1 MSEPTSSP
9 PKEMT
14 CEQCRE
20 FLSDYIDRELTAEER
35 ASVEHHVGTCL
46 KCANES
52 TNIQGLKRVA
62 QQWSGVQGSGEFR
75 RSVMQRMIR
84 ESQMMPAAAIRQAAD
99 AAVDSAA
106 ESARLN
112 GEDAEGKSIPPVW
125 ILAAAVA
132 LAVCVY
138 YVILWLRGV

>member
-62 QQWSGVQGSGEFR
+62 QQWNGVQGSGEFR

-84 ESQMMPAAAIRQAAD
+84 ESQMMPAAGIRQAAD
-99 AAVDSAA
+99 EAA
-106 ESARLN
+106 ESARIGGG
-112 GEDAEGKSIPPVW
+112 GEDEEGKSIPPVW

-138 YVILWLRGV
+138 YLILWLRGV

>member
-62 QQWSGVQGSGEFR
+62 QQWNGVQGSGEFR

-84 ESQMMPAAAIRQAAD
+84 ESQMMPAAGIRQAAD
-99 AAVDSAA
+99 AAA
-106 ESARLN
+106 ESAGSARLDPDD
-112 GEDAEGKSIPPVW
+112 EEGKSIPPVW

-138 YVILWLRGV
+138 YLILWLRGA

>member
-62 QQWSGVQGSGEFR
+62 QQWPGVQGSGEFR

-99 AAVDSAA
+99 AAVDSA

-112 GEDAEGKSIPPVW
+112 DEDEEGKSIPPVW